1 MGELS
6 PAILA
11 GLAMVMRVDLARFS
25 DLVTTAALFR
35 PPGPTEDELKPL
47 SAEDLNL
54 RLHIDHPEA
63 HCRAQGATSRLP
75 APSARTIWGGL
86 RLAPV
91 RRAALAAAILRP
103 RHFSLIVLGSSRG
116 TCARRT
122 MADRKQLAIF
132 KRGPEAWNA
141 WRDSHPR
148 TGPRLDRADLAH
160 SALHA
165 VNLTSAHLADANIAG
180 AYLSRSQLARDWSGC
195 CAI

>member
-25 DLVTTAALFR
+25 DLVTTAALLR

-75 APSARTIWGGL
+75 APSARMRPGAGFGSPL
-86 RLAPV
+86 FVVRLWPQ
-91 RRAALAAAILRP
+91 P
-103 RHFSLIVLGSSRG
+103 FSGHG
-116 TCARRT
+116 
-122 MADRKQLAIF
+122 IF
-132 KRGPEAWNA
+132 R
-141 WRDSHPR
+141 
-148 TGPRLDRADLAH
+148 
-160 SALHA
+160 
-165 VNLTSAHLADANIAG
+165 
-180 AYLSRSQLARDWSGC
+180 
-195 CAI
+195 